1 MITKNKFTMRKILI
15 PILLLVLPIITMSQ
29 NESKWNFQ
37 LSGGPVI
44 FYGDVMNDYTLY
56 PDLNTSKA
64 WNYGGALNLGYSL
77 NRYLGLRA
85 QMKYGQIGG
94 INSQG
99 IYFEGD
105 LLDASLQAK
114 LNFNEIIGNQ
124 NPYRTLNLYGLAG
137 IGASNWET
145 TLYNA
150 GGSRHNNNDDD
161 GILNMTPEGFVTGG
175 LGLSYRINDHFDLN
189 LEGVLHVTDSD
200 KLDDYA
206 GSGSSEND
214 MYSYT
219 SLGLSYKFGPSTTR
233 SPSRTM
239 DREKIPQEETKQQKE
254 EPKEEKP
261 EPFEVTL
268 DSDMPSAIDAGE
280 SFGVTIR
287 INKGNLDGAA
297 TLRQVLPRGVNVQ
310 PLSLAGG
317 EYNFMNQVFTV
328 NWQNLPVRQPTIKII
343 YRVDSE
349 NIEGGTYPI
358 NGIFTYTQNNK
369 SKQLNFKD
377 TLEVN
382 EKEEEKKQVKEQKP
396 TDKEQGVVFRV
407 QIRAKYQK
415 KISKENLV
423 NKFNLQETIYEDY
436 HDGYYIYTVGNFSS
450 YEGARSKRDKL
461 INQHGVKDA
470 FVTAFKDGERVDKL
484 KDLERFK

>member
-1 MITKNKFTMRKILI
+1 MKKILI
-15 PILLLVLPIITMSQ
+15 PILILVLPIITMSQ
-29 NESKWNFQ
+29 NESKWNVQ

-56 PDLNTSKA
+56 PSLSTSKA

-77 NRYLGLRA
+77 NRYLGLRG
-85 QMKYGQIGG
+85 QLKYGQIGG
-94 INSQG
+94 IKSSSD
-99 IYFEGD
+99 IYFEGE

-114 LNFNEIIGNQ
+114 LNFNEILGNH
-124 NPYRTLNLYGLAG
+124 NPYRSLNFYGLLG
-137 IGASNWET
+137 LGASTWET
-145 TLYNA
+145 TAYNI
-150 GGSRHNNNDDD
+150 GGSLLNNTYND
-161 GILNMTPEGFVTGG
+161 GILTMTPEGFLTGG
-175 LGLSYRINDHFDLN
+175 LGLSYRINDKLDLN
-189 LEGVLHVTDSD
+189 LELQGNITDSD
-200 KLDDYA
+200 QLDDFA

-219 SLGLSYKFGPSTTR
+219 SLGLTYKFGPSTR
-233 SPSRTM
+233 RRPSRT
-239 DREKIPQEETKQQKE
+239 RERERIPQEKTKQQKE

-268 DSDMPSAIDAGE
+268 DSDMPTTIDVSE

-317 EYNFMNQVFTV
+317 DYNFMNQVFTV

-377 TLEVN
+377 TLKVN
-382 EKEEEKKQVKEQKP
+382 EEEEKEKQIKEQKQKP
-396 TDKEQGVVFRV
+396 TDQQQGLVFRV

-415 KISKENLV
+415 KIPKENLA
-423 NKFNLQETIYEDY
+423 NKFNIQETIYEDY

-450 YEGARSKRDKL
+450 YEGARNKRDQL
-461 INQHGVKDA
+461 INRHGVKDA

-484 KDLERFK
+484 KELDRFK